1 MKRIISIF
9 LLFMCFVLSVM
20 AVPAKPGWQM
30 ISQSDGTTLKVR
42 VVGNSFSSAIL
53 TTDDLTVERGKDG
66 DFYYKSSLTG
76 LTAVKAHN
84 PEDRNATEKAFV
96 NIQRSNMSPVY
107 KDYRSYR
114 RVPNKKGTKL
124 GVSGSNA
131 DAAISAI
138 GQSHIPVILVQ
149 FKDIRFH
156 NTREEIIDG
165 MIDGEVSVGQ
175 YFRDQSNGMFDP
187 QFDVFGIYTVSQN
200 RAYYGAHSGS
210 SNDSRLG
217 ALVTEACQLAA
228 ADGVSFKPFDNNSDN
243 YCDVVIVLFAG
254 VGEAQARTTILDAIW
269 PCSWDLNSAKYSQG
283 GNGAF
288 RPRSGDPY
296 VNAFAVFNELHGD
309 DESVSTIDGIGTFC
323 HEFGHCLGLPD
334 FYDTGER
341 DRHIGL
347 GDWDIMCRGS
357 YNNDTYTPAG
367 YSAYE
372 KAFMGWIEYI
382 TPQPGTYYTLPIWNQ
397 KSAETDKAIRMMS
410 PLNSNEYFI
419 IENRRKQGWD
429 EYLLGEGIMISHVT
443 YVADRWWSDSP
454 NNEDIQLMTLMS
466 ADNSWT
472 YEDQSTDLWP
482 LGDNNAFTDTS
493 TPAARLNM
501 KANGSVTGNAG
512 FLGQPV
518 TDMVI
523 NPDGTASFW
532 YIKSAAPNPII
543 SVSQSSVN
551 FGNVMMNNTATLTFK
566 VTGQALTGNVTA
578 SLSDDAGVFSI
589 TPTEFTA
596 SQAANEMNVTV
607 TFSPTAIQDYNA
619 TVTLS
624 SQDAQD
630 VVVTLTGHG
639 TIEGYAPVMLPA
651 NENYI
656 NLTQFRADWTDQ
668 TPVDNVASYTLEVSR
683 KSEFTLLGSA
693 DFTNV
698 PDVLSSDGYL
708 VDISGNYSDY
718 LPAGWSAGSVMC
730 AYDKALILCY
740 SGSIQSPNFDLRGYQ
755 KVTVVINTSAYYD
768 NTSTIS
774 VSTSMGSQTLTLGK
788 DYNNYTVVLDCAD
801 NDAVFIQSLTSY
813 ARFQQIAIYA
823 GVEST
828 SKATETGDEFY
839 RLITDITNRF
849 YTVKNLEAAGT
860 YVYKV
865 KTIFTDGTESPWS
878 NSELVTLYENDH
890 IFNVGDVNH
899 DGIVSVLDVT
909 TLIDYLL
916 GGGSDICEIC
926 SDVNGDNSIS
936 VIDVTTLV
944 DELMSN

>member
-1 MKRIISIF
+1 
-9 LLFMCFVLSVM
+9 
-20 AVPAKPGWQM
+20 
-30 ISQSDGTTLKVR
+30 
-42 VVGNSFSSAIL
+42 
-53 TTDDLTVERGKDG
+53 
-66 DFYYKSSLTG
+66 
-76 LTAVKAHN
+76 
-84 PEDRNATEKAFV
+84 
-96 NIQRSNMSPVY
+96 
-107 KDYRSYR
+107 
-114 RVPNKKGTKL
+114 
-124 GVSGSNA
+124 
-131 DAAISAI
+131 
-138 GQSHIPVILVQ
+138 
-149 FKDIRFH
+149 
-156 NTREEIIDG
+156 
-165 MIDGEVSVGQ
+165 
-175 YFRDQSNGMFDP
+175 
-187 QFDVFGIYTVSQN
+187 
-200 RAYYGAHSGS
+200 
-210 SNDSRLG
+210 
-217 ALVTEACQLAA
+217 
-228 ADGVSFKPFDNNSDN
+228 
-243 YCDVVIVLFAG
+243 
-254 VGEAQARTTILDAIW
+254 
-269 PCSWDLNSAKYSQG
+269 
-283 GNGAF
+283 
-288 RPRSGDPY
+288 
-296 VNAFAVFNELHGD
+296 
-309 DESVSTIDGIGTFC
+309 
-323 HEFGHCLGLPD
+323 
-334 FYDTGER
+334 
-341 DRHIGL
+341 
-347 GDWDIMCRGS
+347 
-357 YNNDTYTPAG
+357 
-367 YSAYE
+367 
-372 KAFMGWIEYI
+372 
-382 TPQPGTYYTLPIWNQ
+382 
-397 KSAETDKAIRMMS
+397 
-410 PLNSNEYFI
+410 
-419 IENRRKQGWD
+419 
-429 EYLLGEGIMISHVT
+429 
-443 YVADRWWSDSP
+443 
-454 NNEDIQLMTLMS
+454 
-466 ADNSWT
+466 
-472 YEDQSTDLWP
+472 
-482 LGDNNAFTDTS
+482 
-493 TPAARLNM
+493 M

-512 FLGQPV
+512 FLDQPV

-532 YIKSAAPNPII
+532 YIKSAAPDPII
-543 SVSQSSVN
+543 SVSQSSIN

-668 TPVDNVASYTLEVSR
+668 TPVDNVASYTLEVSK

-698 PDVLSSDGYL
+698 PDVLTSDGYL

-740 SGSIQSPNFDLRGYQ
+740 SGLIQSPNFDLRGYQ

-768 NTSTIS
+768 NTSTIN
-774 VSTSMGSQTLTLGK
+774 VSTSMDSQTLTLGK